1 MTDTNNIAQAITVL
15 RAAFPRQEISS
26 KAFGDMVALWAEIL
40 ADIPPNVLNMA
51 VMEWIARDTPWF
63 PSVGQIRHIA
73 LDLVQCKE
81 GELTPGE
88 GWEEVKRAIRI
99 GRHCFQAGSVKWSS
113 PLVEKAFNALGG
125 WNYFRVALQEDE
137 VADRAHFMRTFE
149 QLQRRKRDL
158 DSMHPAARRLRQEY
172 LDRAA
177 RLPPAGE
184 PGPAEY
190 PESTDSDPRALEEL
204 HWLADRLSPDR
215 RVPRATEE
223 PDPRHN
229 GRPEPKPDKLPLLV
243 PGVGDLPDPGTGS
256 GGNGREPDPS
266 PVRDPLIVGKPD
278 REGSR
283 DMEPGP
289 EQ

>member
-113 PLVEKAFNALGG
+113 LLVEKAFNALGG
-125 WNYFRVALQEDE
+125 WNYFRIALQEDE
-137 VADRAHFMRTFE
+137 VARVTAASWEACTMSSSE
-149 QLQRRKRDL
+149 A
-158 DSMHPAARRLRQEY
+158 AARSM
-172 LDRAA
+172 AA
-177 RLPPAGE
+177 RSAPPNSAA
-184 PGPAEY
+184 PA
-190 PESTDSDPRALEEL
+190 R
-204 HWLADRLSPDR
+204 
-215 RVPRATEE
+215 
-223 PDPRHN
+223 
-229 GRPEPKPDKLPLLV
+229 
-243 PGVGDLPDPGTGS
+243 
-256 GGNGREPDPS
+256 
-266 PVRDPLIVGKPD
+266 
-278 REGSR
+278 
-283 DMEPGP
+283 
-289 EQ
+289 